1 MPDVEKLFEKAEKY
15 LQKQKFEAAL
25 ETFQEIFKYEP
36 GDEEVLLNL
45 GDLSLKLNRTSDALR
60 YQTQL
65 ADHYIKRNEV
75 SKAIATCRKILKLA
89 PQDVAILV
97 KLATL
102 LEKSQK
108 NSEALEA
115 YRSAL
120 ELQRK
125 TGVTPQMLECLEHI
139 VKLDPNNMAAQVEL
153 GETAISAR
161 QPKLAAPAFL
171 QAARLARA
179 AGQEDRWAE
188 LAERAHQH
196 DPADEA
202 ASVAVSEVYLTKD
215 RTSESIAL
223 LEPAYEHKPDDAQ
236 ILDLLSQA
244 YLRMGNF
251 EKAQPICWKLY
262 QAQPDK
268 LPLLLKVIEG
278 FIQAGNLKKALE
290 VVGQIKTSLFQQG
303 KKNEFLQIVEKIYAA
318 DESNLPVLEILT
330 ALYNEM
336 NKEDGLRR
344 SLVRLFNLS
353 LAAEDFQKA
362 ADTLE
367 KIIDVDPY
375 GVGHYDRLVNL
386 EGNID
391 KMWYENIASRIQPY
405 SSGRATAG
413 ASAGPGAAP
422 VPKAEG
428 LDDLIV
434 EGEMCFQYQLTG
446 KLSVTLEKI
455 NRLYPG
461 AEAKSDRLREL
472 YQAAGFTPTPG
483 VATAAPA
490 AASAPTPAQAPPV
503 EAPRTQAA
511 DSGIRSFDDLRKI
524 SELTANIY
532 REATPQGVM
541 QVAVNEIG
549 RVLSASRCWGALGT
563 AVRTPS
569 LMVEYCSPAA
579 SASDIPAVVKLYA
592 ALMQEAAA
600 KPDGWLV
607 EDVMQFPAL
616 ASILPDIQKLG
627 IKSLLALPLMDKDQP
642 AGLLLIE
649 QCDRRRAWTPGESVL
664 LMTISTQVV
673 IAINNTKLRRL
684 VRSIAGS
691 DEETGL
697 LPRSSYVDC
706 LLSEAAR
713 AKELS
718 KPLSVCLVEP
728 EDPTGLMKAL
738 GDAGIQKYFQQV
750 AKVLQS
756 NLRQNDIAVRYNPYA
771 IAVVFPDTALP
782 QGGLAVEKLRRAM
795 AQVKLDGRT
804 PPNFCGAVC
813 DVQLGPVFDPVDGV
827 TEVINRLAGALEESH
842 KLEDK
847 RVHLS
852 KFED

>member
-65 ADHYIKRNEV
+65 ADHYIKRNEG

-89 PQDVAILV
+89 PQDVATLV
-97 KLATL
+97 KLAGL

-115 YRSAL
+115 YRAAL
-120 ELQRK
+120 DLQRK
-125 TGVTPQMLECLEHI
+125 AGAIPQALESLEHI

-161 QPKLAAPAFL
+161 QLKLVAPAFL

-179 AGQEDRWAE
+179 AGQEDQWAE
-188 LAERAHQH
+188 LSERAHQQ

-202 ASVAVSEVYLTKD
+202 ASIAVSEVYLTKD
-215 RTSESIAL
+215 RAPEAIAL
-223 LEPAYEHKPDDAQ
+223 LEPAYEHKPDDIQ

-251 EKAQPICWKLY
+251 EKAQPVCWKLY
-262 QAQPDK
+262 QAQPEK

-278 FIQAGNLKKALE
+278 LIQAGNLKKALE
-290 VVGQIKTSLFQQG
+290 VVGQIKTTLFQQG

-330 ALYNEM
+330 GLYNEL

-353 LAAEDFQKA
+353 LAAEDYQKA

-413 ASAGPGAAP
+413 SPAGPGAAP
-422 VPKAEG
+422 APKTEG

-461 AEAKSDRLREL
+461 AQAKNDRLREL
-472 YQAAGFTPTPG
+472 YEAAGFTPTPG
-483 VATAAPA
+483 AATAAPA
-490 AASAPTPAQAPPV
+490 GAPLPTQAPPV
-503 EAPRTQAA
+503 EPPRPQAA
-511 DSGIRSFDDLRKI
+511 DAGIRSFDDLKKI

-563 AVRTPS
+563 AIRTPS

-607 EDVMQFPAL
+607 EDVTQFPVL
-616 ASILPDIQKLG
+616 ASILPDVQKLG
-627 IKSLLALPLMDKDQP
+627 IKSLLALPLMDKEQP

-664 LMTISTQVV
+664 LMTISTQVI

-697 LPRSSYVDC
+697 LPRSSYLDC

-713 AKELS
+713 AKNLS

-728 EDPTGLMKAL
+728 EDPAGLAKAL
-738 GDAGIQKYFQQV
+738 GDAAVQKYFQQV

-756 NLRQNDIAVRYNPYA
+756 NLRQNDIAVRYNPFA

-804 PPNFCGAVC
+804 PPNFCAAVC
-813 DVQLGPVFDPVDGV
+813 DVQLGSLFDPVDGV

-842 KLEDK
+842 KVDDK